1 MNARTNWQLHDR
13 YGRHVR
19 RARLCVEAHAP
30 AHRLAFTI
38 EEALRLASLPGE
50 NEGRS
55 YYFRHLRV
63 TGLPA
68 RGDRH
73 QWLEKFQRALDG
85 EADRAIHGA
94 DPRAASANAVFF
106 RGEQEAL
113 EILLHRVLS
122 RQAIREWFWP
132 MVTGDGSPLGSGSIV
147 DIVERL
153 RDRPASWVA
162 VAAALFA
169 TGGFDVV
176 SLLEV
181 IPSAVVEGWL
191 REMTG
196 PPPMRGLA
204 APRIPPQGLS
214 AVQQALRVFGL
225 SSPRVLWLATLAIL
239 LDSPA
244 EMAAGTAVWRAQ
256 SALLLLAGGVA
267 GDAVRAAPGVSAVPE
282 SSVRHTGSSA
292 PRASLPAPAADAR
305 PGSAASV
312 WSPERLAGHSALPA
326 SLADVPDTLAE
337 SIGAVVS
344 PGSSPALPAVISAAA
359 SLSRPAPGP
368 W

>member
-1 MNARTNWQLHDR
+1 
-13 YGRHVR
+13 
-19 RARLCVEAHAP
+19 
-30 AHRLAFTI
+30 
-38 EEALRLASLPGE
+38 
-50 NEGRS
+50 
-55 YYFRHLRV
+55 
-63 TGLPA
+63 
-68 RGDRH
+68 
-73 QWLEKFQRALDG
+73 
-85 EADRAIHGA
+85 
-94 DPRAASANAVFF
+94 
-106 RGEQEAL
+106 
-113 EILLHRVLS
+113 
-122 RQAIREWFWP
+122 
-132 MVTGDGSPLGSGSIV
+132 
-147 DIVERL
+147 
-153 RDRPASWVA
+153 
-162 VAAALFA
+162 
-169 TGGFDVV
+169 
-176 SLLEV
+176 
-181 IPSAVVEGWL
+181 
-191 REMTG
+191 
-196 PPPMRGLA
+196 MRGLA

-359 SLSRPAPGP
+359 SLARTPPACSSC
-368 W
+368 